1 MAGATTSEL
10 VTAVSNAGG
19 LGSVGAA
26 RTDPYELRSTIRRIR
41 ELTDRPFGVNVFAW
55 PPFEADADPK
65 AALRALRPLYEKV
78 GLEAPKE
85 VRAPF
90 DPSSLL
96 ERQLAV
102 IVEERVPVFSFTFGI
117 PPLDDVR
124 GAGAVIAGTATTPDE
139 AAALERAGVD
149 LVVAQGSEAGGH
161 RGTFLHDF
169 EDGLIGSL
177 ALVPAVVDAV
187 DVPVLAAGGIMDGR
201 GIAAAL
207 ALGADG
213 AQVGTAFLDCPES
226 ALGRVERELIE
237 SDPSTTVTDRL
248 TGRPARAIRTRLADE
263 LADVEPLPFPL
274 QAAATG
280 PVSRAASAQGYQD
293 LASSSP
299 ARACS
304 GRASSR
310 PRTSSLRSSGRRRR
324 CSRRS
329 RARVGPWVGSTRP
342 TVARSTS
349 RRRSGPR
356 PRPGSTGT
364 SRGSASSTTRVRRS
378 TGGSPARG

>member
-1 MAGATTSEL
+1 MAGVTTAEL
-10 VTAVSNAGG
+10 VAAVSDAGG

-26 RTDPYELRSTIRRIR
+26 RTDPDELRATIRRIR
-41 ELTDRPFGVNVFAW
+41 ELTDQPFGVNVFAW
-55 PPFEADADPK
+55 PPFDADADAK
-65 AALRALRPLYEKV
+65 AALKALRPLYREV
-78 GLEAPKE
+78 GLEPPRK

-96 ERQLAV
+96 ERQLGV

-117 PPLDDVR
+117 PPLDGVR
-124 GAGAVIAGTATTPDE
+124 AAGAVIAGTATTADE

-169 EDGLIGSL
+169 DDALIGSL

-207 ALGADG
+207 ALGAEG
-213 AQVGTAFLDCPES
+213 VQVGTAFLRCPES
-226 ALGRVERELIE
+226 ALADVERELVA
-237 SDPSTTVTDRL
+237 SGRSTTLTDRL
-248 TGRPARAIRTRLADE
+248 TGRPARAVRTRLAEE

-280 PVSRAASAQGYQD
+280 PVLRAASEQGYQD
-293 LASSSP
+293 LAVVLAGQGVAQARELP
-299 ARACS
+299 AAQLVGALVAETERVLEA
-304 GRASSR
+304 
-310 PRTSSLRSSGRRRR
+310 LRR
-324 CSRRS
+324 
-329 RARVGPWVGSTRP
+329 
-342 TVARSTS
+342 
-349 RRRSGPR
+349 
-356 PRPGSTGT
+356 
-364 SRGSASSTTRVRRS
+364 
-378 TGGSPARG
+378 